1 MPNSD
6 GARRSLRKQLKRRA
20 ANRVL
25 RSVLRTTVKKTRL
38 TFTAVVTG
46 GPVDDATTQ
55 LRVAIKKIDQMAARG
70 LIHKNKAAR
79 DKSRLTISL
88 NKALA
93 AKTAAGQTPAAQ

>member
-20 ANRVL
+20 ANRIL
-25 RSVLRTTVKKTRL
+25 RSVMRTTVKKTR
-38 TFTAVVTG
+38 FTLAAVVTG
-46 GPVDDATTQ
+46 GPEEAAVTE

-79 DKSRLTISL
+79 DKSRLTISF
-88 NKALA
+88 NKAVA
-93 AKTAAGQTPAAQ
+93 AKNAKAAAVTE